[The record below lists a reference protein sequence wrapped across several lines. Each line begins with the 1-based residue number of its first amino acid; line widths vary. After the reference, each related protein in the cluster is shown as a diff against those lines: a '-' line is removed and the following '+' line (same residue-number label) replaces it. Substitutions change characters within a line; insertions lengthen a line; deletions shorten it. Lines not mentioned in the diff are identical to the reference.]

1 MFILTP
7 ELGAAV
13 VRLYPLWGFSPP
25 CNLEKADTRVLLN
38 NLPQTRSACCSSL
51 PLMPTHHWRLP
62 ETLLKPASVLPL
74 AGAPAQSCLG
84 YLLPRCAQVVTS
96 ISFLRHSFETFCPR
110 RETSLFENRS
120 SVHWLCLD
128 KNDEAMFLFPTNIQE
143 TRFEYYQVTEN
154 KELKELWFS
163 HWNEE

>member
-25 CNLEKADTRVLLN
+25 CNLEEADTGVLLN
-38 NLPQTRSACCSSL
+38 SLSQTQSACCSSL
-51 PLMPTHHWRLP
+51 PLIPTHHWRLP
-62 ETLLKPASVLPL
+62 ETLLKPASILPL
-74 AGAPAQSCLG
+74 AGAPASVLSGLSPPSLCSSG
-84 YLLPRCAQVVTS
+84 Y
-96 ISFLRHSFETFCPR
+96 FLRHSFETVHLR
-110 RETSLFENRS
+110 RETSPFENRS

-128 KNDEAMFLFPTNIQE
+128 KSDEAMVLFPTNIWE
-143 TRFEYYQVTEN
+143 TRSEYYQVAGN
-154 KELKELWFS
+154 KEIKELWFS